1 MKLSRPVRS
10 AVAALA
16 LAGAVAVPA
25 QAADAHPLSVPT
37 RVSASTPTPDP
48 APFHEALLHAARS
61 AASTGAPGGTTGL
74 GAAPRSAGIRPIGS
88 GVSTDLPTRVDIG
101 NPFIVTSYTVR
112 VPTSGYRRPAVQ
124 VALVSARGDLVWQTF
139 TAGAAGQT
147 AFRGTVTV
155 PAGAVGEPGAFRWV
169 VIYGEADTQSDNLPT
184 AALGTTIKL
193 RTLLAQQLTRRSSD
207 IRVFG
212 ALKQYDF
219 SLRYSPRATARV
231 VVQRWSTSGYGAYRR
246 QRAHRHQGA
255 HPVDGGPTALYAQH
269 RCLLRRGHPG
279 SRRPVGRDPGSGWR
293 VSTAPTSG

>member
-219 SLRYSPRATARV
+219 SLRYSPRETVRV
-231 VVQRWSTSGYGAYRR
+231 VVQRWSTSGWITVGTARTDVNGHIDTRVHIPWTVGLRLYTLNTGAYF
-246 QRAHRHQGA
+246 GA
-255 HPVDGGPTALYAQH
+255 VTPEVVV
-269 RCLLRRGHPG
+269 R
-279 SRRPVGRDPGSGWR
+279 
-293 VSTAPTSG
+293 